1 METAVITQIEVK
13 FQVRW
18 IPAGNGRD
26 CPSAPDTP
34 AQQSSS
40 STPPSSPVGSGGR
53 PEPERPPPLPEF
65 QSASSWTENVSG
77 GSQWCRL
84 KCTHSSPLC
93 FGPPPV
99 SHTLLVQTCS
109 HGWSLTSVW
118 KTTPSFL
125 WYLKSLP
132 LLRTLS
138 LSFLSTCFLFLSSFT
153 KPMVCPLCSAG
164 LFRTSTDPPE
174 RWCFLFSPP
183 GTGLLTALGESFLIF
198 LLFSLGLEE
207 NAQPRSGHPQGDF
220 VLSSWS
226 QRSWMHRMQKLCWQ
240 GIVTGLLRT
249 LLQIVQQRGGS
260 ILTGTR
266 GSATSVSSCDKVGF
280 RFLLVWF
287 VLCVSSCISVEM
299 GVAEL
304 SFSSGSLLHIFIF
317 FIQTHLTV
325 LPCMFWQIFPA
336 VISDGSAYTHYR
348 GMWGSLHLHFFLT
361 QMTICMMTFSTIGRH
376 TGALTRS

>member
-1 METAVITQIEVK
+1 MEVCGGKEEAKETMETAAITQIEVK

-26 CPSAPDTP
+26 CPTAPDTP

-226 QRSWMHRMQKLCWQ
+226 QRSWMHRM
-240 GIVTGLLRT
+240 
-249 LLQIVQQRGGS
+249 
-260 ILTGTR
+260 LTGDSHGAPEDPAADRTAEGGVHPHR
-266 GSATSVSSCDKVGF
+266 DP
-280 RFLLVWF
+280 R
-287 VLCVSSCISVEM
+287 LCYVCVKLRQSWV
-299 GVAEL
+299 
-304 SFSSGSLLHIFIF
+304 SFSPRVICVVCVFLYQCGDGSGWIIFQFWVTPSYIYF
-317 FIQTHLTV
+317 FYSDTSYCVTMYVLAN
-325 LPCMFWQIFPA
+325 LPCCDLWWF
-336 VISDGSAYTHYR
+336 GLY
-348 GMWGSLHLHFFLT
+348 SL
-361 QMTICMMTFSTIGRH
+361 
-376 TGALTRS
+376 